1 MVKIARTNLAIFILM
16 FYIKEEDNNNMFID
30 SVYTKVFDSHSLTRQ
45 KYNELHDLAVH
56 IREVKNTLS
65 NDISQN
71 LFAYIGINSLA
82 FLKQTRKDY
91 HGLLSSCFDRDAF
104 ITVIT
109 AYQNKFAAIVKALQF
124 EHIIFKG
131 FTFYKR
137 TTKQHHKGDFK
148 GVSLERKSTPLSIC
162 LTYLAR
168 YGNDNT
174 VEYIQQQLAKVN
186 GSKQA
191 YYQSI
196 LDCIGKYTFHR
207 LYNLAMA
214 RRNRVVRQKNKKPIE
229 FRSLSFSA
237 RCRKQSIVDFNSN
250 YNSCIKAFV
259 NLSGIGRKSFYIPV
273 KYAKD
278 YHGRMGEYKK
288 ATPDYQYTLTFDER
302 RHQVH
307 ILLAK
312 DGQRFI
318 PEAHGDVVGIDVNV
332 KHNLFTLSDGTTYDY
347 DRQLVEE
354 FCRVSKEIDKLK
366 AKDKTYI
373 VGKRKQAKL
382 DKLKEKIVKYE
393 QSLIAGICKTL
404 QQQGVGHI
412 VMENLDNGFGK
423 SYVKDEE
430 GLNYNRRVKFLGIS
444 SLKGEVEHIGKK
456 YGIAVS
462 TVQAEYTSKMCPICG
477 CIDDENR
484 ETQESFSCVECGYE
498 SNADLNA
505 ALNIRNRV
513 CVAVLRNA
521 LLKQLD
527 NGAYEPRKLKREK
540 VREVLLSCRSNLR
553 NKVEKH
559 SSC

>member
-1 MVKIARTNLAIFILM
+1 
-16 FYIKEEDNNNMFID
+16 MFID
-30 SVYTKVFDSHSLTRQ
+30 SVYTKVFNSYSLTRQ

-56 IREVKNTLS
+56 IRDVKNTLS

-71 LFAYIGINSLA
+71 LFAYIDITPFGYVTQARQQYN
-82 FLKQTRKDY
+82 
-91 HGLLSSCFDRDAF
+91 GLLTSCFDKDSF
-104 ITVIT
+104 STVIT
-109 AYQNKFAAIVKALQF
+109 AYQNKFAAIVKALRF
-124 EHIIFKG
+124 EQIVFKG

-137 TTKQHHKGDFK
+137 TTKQHHKGEFK
-148 GVSLERKSTPLSIC
+148 GVSLERKNTPLSIC

-174 VEYIQQQLAKVN
+174 VEYIQQQLTKVDGN
-186 GSKQA
+186 KQA

-196 LDCIGKYTFHR
+196 LDCINKYTFQR
-207 LYNLAMA
+207 LYNLALA

-237 RCRKQSIVDFNSN
+237 RCRKQSIIDFNSN

-288 ATPDYQYTLTFDER
+288 ATNDYQYTLTFDER
-302 RHQVH
+302 HHQVH
-307 ILLAK
+307 VLLAK
-312 DGQRFI
+312 NDSRFI
-318 PEAHGDVVGIDVNV
+318 PEAHGDVVGIDANV

-366 AKDKTYI
+366 AKDKAYT

-393 QSLIAGICKTL
+393 ESLIANMCKTL
-404 QQQGVGHI
+404 QQKGVGHV

-423 SYVKDEE
+423 SYAKDEE

-444 SLKGEVEHIGKK
+444 SLKGEVEHIGRK

-462 TVQAEYTSKMCPICG
+462 TVQPEYTSKMCPICG

-484 ETQESFSCVECGYE
+484 ETQEGFCCVECGHE

-505 ALNIRNRV
+505 AINIRNRV

-521 LLKQLD
+521 LLKQTD

-540 VREVLLSCRSNLR
+540 VKEVLLSCRSSLR
-553 NKVEKH
+553 NEVEKR
-559 SSC
+559 SLCYFLLNGA

>member
-1 MVKIARTNLAIFILM
+1 
-16 FYIKEEDNNNMFID
+16 MFID

-45 KYNELHDLAVH
+45 KYNELHDLAMH
-56 IREVKNTLS
+56 IRDVKNTLS
-65 NDISQN
+65 NDISKN
-71 LFAYIGINSLA
+71 LFAYLDITPFGYVTQA
-82 FLKQTRKDY
+82 KRQYGD
-91 HGLLSSCFDRDAF
+91 LLSSCFDNHAF
-104 ITVIT
+104 RTVIT
-109 AYQNKFAAIVKALQF
+109 AYQNKFAAVVKALRF
-124 EHIIFKG
+124 EHIVFKG

-148 GVSLERKSTPLSIC
+148 SVSIERKSTPLSIC

-174 VEYIQQQLAKVN
+174 VEYIQNQLLKIDGN
-186 GSKQA
+186 KQA

-196 LDCIGKYTFHR
+196 LDCINKYTFQR
-207 LYNLAMA
+207 LYSLAMA

-278 YHGRMGEYKK
+278 YHGRINEYQKT
-288 ATPDYQYTLTFDER
+288 TPNYQYTLTFDER
-302 RHQVH
+302 HHQVH
-307 ILLAK
+307 VLIAK
-312 DGQRFI
+312 NGQRYI
-318 PEAHGDVVGIDVNV
+318 PKAHGDVVGIDVNV

-354 FCRVSKEIDKLK
+354 FCRVSKEIDRLK
-366 AKDKTYI
+366 AKNKTYM

-393 QSLIAGICKTL
+393 QSLIANMCNTL
-404 QQQGVGHI
+404 QAQGVGHI

-430 GLNYNRRVKFLGIS
+430 GLNYNRRIKFLGIS
-444 SLKGEVEHIGKK
+444 SLKGEVEHIGRK

-462 TVQAEYTSKMCPICG
+462 TVQPEYTSKMCPICG

-527 NGAYEPRKLKREK
+527 NGVYEPRKLKREK
-540 VREVLLSCRSNLR
+540 VREVLLLCRSSLR
-553 NKVEKH
+553 NEVEKR
-559 SSC
+559 SVC

>member
-1 MVKIARTNLAIFILM
+1 MLFLLEFSYFYVNL
-16 FYIKEEDNNNMFID
+16 YIKEEKINYMFID
-30 SVYTKVFDSHSLTRQ
+30 SVYTKVFDSYSLTKQ
-45 KYNELHDLAVH
+45 KYDELRGLAMH
-56 IREVKNTLS
+56 IRDVKNTLS

-71 LFAYIGINSLA
+71 LFTYIDIQQLSYVTQARQLYN
-82 FLKQTRKDY
+82 
-91 HGLLSSCFDRDAF
+91 GLLTSCFDKDTFR
-104 ITVIT
+104 TVIT
-109 AYQNKFAAIVKALQF
+109 AYQNKFTAIVRALRF

-148 GVSLERKSTPLSIC
+148 GVSIERKSTPLSIC

-174 VEYIQQQLAKVN
+174 VEYIQNQLAKVDAK
-186 GSKQA
+186 KQA

-196 LDCIGKYTFHR
+196 LDCISKYTFQR
-207 LYNLAMA
+207 LYNLALA
-214 RRNRVVRQKNKKPIE
+214 RRNRIVRQKNRKPIE
-229 FRSLSFSA
+229 FRSLSFNA

-259 NLSGIGRKSFYIPV
+259 NLSGVGRKTLYVPV

-278 YHGRMGEYKK
+278 YHGRMDEYKK

-302 RHQVH
+302 HHQVH
-307 ILLAK
+307 VLLAK
-312 DGQRFI
+312 NEQRFM

-354 FCRVSKEIDKLK
+354 FCRISKEIDRLK
-366 AKDKTYI
+366 AKDKAYT

-382 DKLKEKIVKYE
+382 DKLKEKIIKYE
-393 QSLIAGICKTL
+393 QSLIASMCKTL
-404 QQQGVGHI
+404 QEQGVGHI

-444 SLKGEVEHIGKK
+444 SLKGEVEHIGRK

-462 TVQAEYTSKMCPICG
+462 PVQAEYTSKMCHICG

-484 ETQESFSCVECGYE
+484 ETQESFCCVECGYE

-513 CVAVLRNA
+513 CVAVLREV
-521 LLKQLD
+521 LLKQMD

-540 VREVLLSCRSNLR
+540 VKEVLLSCRSSLR
-553 NKVEKH
+553 NEAEKH
-559 SSC
+559 SL